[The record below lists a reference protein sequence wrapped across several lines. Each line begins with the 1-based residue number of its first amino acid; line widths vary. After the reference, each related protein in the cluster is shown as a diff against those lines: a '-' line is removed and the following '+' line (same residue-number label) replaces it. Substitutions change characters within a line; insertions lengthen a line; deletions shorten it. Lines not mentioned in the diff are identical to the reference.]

1 MSNRYD
7 NVRIQ
12 HKREISADWAA
23 ASGFVPLDGEL
34 IIYKA
39 DDENPVPRLK
49 IGNGVDNVNN
59 LEFFTGDY
67 SNLPVIKGEG
77 ESSVKIDASYEGV
90 NNAANGAGS
99 VAMGGGTVSK
109 SDGAHTEGILT
120 TAGRLTQAETVDTNK
135 VISTIGPAATEIGM
149 DFATAADI
157 QAATLGLG
165 GFGAHAEGMNTQAL
179 GSGAHAEGS
188 NTIAFANSS
197 HAEGDATVAKGQVAH
212 AEGWNTKATG
222 NQSHAEGSSTT
233 AEGNE
238 AHAEGKNTN
247 ASGQGSHT
255 EGNNTEATG
264 RAAHAEGEY
273 TAASGNLSHA
283 EGGGDEKSG
292 KTEAPGWC
300 SHAEGWVTKAQ
311 GDYSHAEGYHT
322 KAAGNASHAAGKGTI
337 ATRESQTVVGQYN
350 VEMADALFVVGN
362 GSSDTNRKNAFW
374 VKADGTT
381 SLDAKIASAG
391 KRYYSTISTGGGA
404 LTSLTTGTYLVT
416 DTGSLYVDDFNNY
429 RDYFYNETGMSIG
442 PGNIITVYVENPTGD
457 PEYTRVCVES
467 QDKTTVIRY
476 FYSLD
481 SADYE
486 YGYNI
491 ASVTTTPKF
500 SGSYNDLTDKPT
512 IPSIEGLATEKYV
525 DDKIAAAGGGG
536 GDSKGC
542 LFKELSTGP
551 VDLFE
556 IEDGSYLVTNTIN
569 YTLNYLDPN
578 NEQQLTLSGEFY
590 IGDTVNILT
599 TYDESFS
606 IHYSK
611 IININQIDV
620 NKNISL
626 DYPDDDPNYR
636 IGHITTYQLQ
646 SQLVPTD
653 LEVKCP
659 SGELSDI
666 IPRDGIFIVTNM
678 QDYPTVTFGNI
689 YDGSLISEEPW
700 IENYLPFEDN
710 LLIIAN
716 TWEHD
721 YGYSTTTYDLM
732 YPDGGNI
739 KLRIYDGNHY
749 YEDYNSFK
757 NEDKAIIKILNETK
771 GVFSIKAG
779 KYICGNSAS
788 LTWECWD
795 KTLYHN
801 GWNSGTINL
810 NYGDIVSVETY
821 SPEIDYHQ
829 INIRVRSNMYDVN
842 ADSVTSYSFF
852 TDPASD
858 SFYEGNTVE
867 TYVRLPEI
875 TSADNGKILQVVDG
889 QLQLVSLPAA
899 EEANF

>member
-1 MSNRYD
+1 MSNKYD

-283 EGGGDEKSG
+283 EGGGDKKSG
-292 KTEAPGWC
+292 KTESSGWC

-337 ATRESQTVVGQYN
+337 ATRESQTVVGEYN
-350 VEMADALFVVGN
+350 IELSDGLFIIGN
-362 GSSDTNRKNAFW
+362 GNSDTSRSNAFW
-374 VKADGTT
+374 VKKDGTT
-381 SLDAKIASAG
+381 SLH
-391 KRYYSTISTGGGA
+391 
-404 LTSLTTGTYLVT
+404 
-416 DTGSLYVDDFNNY
+416 
-429 RDYFYNETGMSIG
+429 
-442 PGNIITVYVENPTGD
+442 
-457 PEYTRVCVES
+457 
-467 QDKTTVIRY
+467 QVI
-476 FYSLD
+476 
-481 SADYE
+481 
-486 YGYNI
+486 
-491 ASVTTTPKF
+491 
-500 SGSYNDLTDKPT
+500 
-512 IPSIEGLATEKYV
+512 
-525 DDKIAAAGGGG
+525 DDKIAAAGGSGG
-536 GDSKGC
+536 SSSNTIFSELNESTNLTRLEPGAYVVANAITGSVPHYSYNDDTGEETTDGTSIDLVAGDLVYCEREFYSEDTTFYYVIIRIQSVNYNRFIQVEDMGGTGYRDPFNVRLESDRTYEIAQPKVIPTDYMVASNGE
-542 LFKELSTGP
+542 ELS
-551 VDLFE
+551 L
-556 IEDGSYLVTNTIN
+556 EDGI
-569 YTLNYLDPN
+569 YTLAS
-578 NEQQLTLSGEFY
+578 ESGEC
-590 IGDTVNILT
+590 
-599 TYDESFS
+599 SF
-606 IHYSK
+606 
-611 IININQIDV
+611 
-620 NKNISL
+620 
-626 DYPDDDPNYR
+626 
-636 IGHITTYQLQ
+636 
-646 SQLVPTD
+646 
-653 LEVKCP
+653 
-659 SGELSDI
+659 
-666 IPRDGIFIVTNM
+666 
-678 QDYPTVTFGNI
+678 TFGDI
-689 YDGSLISEEPW
+689 YDGTWHEQWDEETGEDTSWSELL
-700 IENYLPFEDN
+700 YLPCDSI
-710 LLIIAN
+710 IIAN
-716 TWEHD
+716 SYSVYD
-721 YGYSTTTYDLM
+721 YKYTNY
-732 YPDGGNI
+732 NI
-739 KLRIYDGNHY
+739 M
-749 YEDYNSFK
+749 
-757 NEDKAIIKILNETK
+757 TP
-771 GVFSIKAG
+771 
-779 KYICGNSAS
+779 
-788 LTWECWD
+788 
-795 KTLYHN
+795 N
-801 GWNSGTINL
+801 GGTINL
-810 NYGDIVSVETY
+810 QKTEHQGDTTY
-821 SPEIDYHQ
+821 TEVFNSSNQ
-829 INIRVRSNMYDVN
+829 ITFEVTYD
-842 ADSVTSYSFF
+842 DGSTSSFKVM
-852 TDPASD
+852 AS
-858 SFYEGNTVE
+858 
-867 TYVRLPEI
+867 
-875 TSADNGKILQVVDG
+875 K
-889 QLQLVSLPAA
+889 
-899 EEANF
+899 